1 MAALLVSKA
10 QLSQPRPGEARD
22 AVLERLRD
30 EIRRLERRP
39 ARREGTVPCGLPEV
53 DAALGGGFRRGALTE
68 LAGGPASG
76 KTAAALA
83 LVAALGPQDLTAWV
97 DGPGELYPPAA
108 AALGVDLGRL
118 LLVRPGFP
126 GGSTFD
132 PVHPERS
139 RRPGG
144 EVEGLRLRGP
154 PAPPSAARRGPTSA
168 ASLHEDPWMAG
179 LWAGEALLASGAFAA
194 VVLDVPISRAG
205 LRGAETMSK
214 RLQAAVEKGG
224 AIGVWLAP
232 RGASLRLP
240 AAARVELGVGRARVG
255 RGHAA

>member
-10 QLSQPRPGEARD
+10 QLSKPRPGEARD

-39 ARREGTVPCGLPEV
+39 ARREGTVPCGVPEV

-83 LVAALGPQDLTAWV
+83 LVAALGPQDLSAWV

-126 GGSTFD
+126 GGSA
-132 PVHPERS
+132 
-139 RRPGG
+139 
-144 EVEGLRLRGP
+144 P
-154 PAPPSAARRGPTSA
+154 PAPPSAARRGPTPA
-168 ASLHEDPWMAG
+168 ASLHEEPWMAG

-194 VVLDVPISRAG
+194 VVLDVPVPRAG
-205 LRGAETMSK
+205 LCGAEAMSK

-240 AAARVELGVGRARVG
+240 AAARVDCLPGG
-255 RGHAA
+255 RGLRAAC